1 MKTKLHQI
9 SAYVIHLLKAQ
20 RRGHGVHSPFV
31 YWLCEEVFYN
41 QQALYEFEKLND
53 LRKKL
58 QNEVTLIPVLDLGAG
73 SQKLAAQE
81 RTIAAIARHGISTHQ
96 QAELIFRLI
105 HALRHQTRIELG
117 TSIGLTTLYMQAA
130 NNSGNTYTIEGNPA
144 LSKFAKNLA
153 DEHLYSGIRYLQGNF
168 DQQLPELL
176 AQLKQVDFLYI
187 DGNHQYEATLRYVK
201 AALPCVKPNS
211 VILLDDI
218 YWSPQMTKAW
228 KTLCTWPEVTL
239 SLDLYHFGLLFF
251 REELKEKQHLSLLI

>member
-41 QQALYEFEKLND
+41 QQAFYEFEKLND

-81 RTIAAIARHGISTHQ
+81 RTIAAIARHGISTHH

-105 HALRHQTRIELG
+105 HTLRHQTRIELG

-144 LSKFAKNLA
+144 LSNFAKNLA

-168 DQQLPELL
+168 DQQVQPS
-176 AQLKQVDFLYI
+176 QTI
-187 DGNHQYEATLRYVK
+187 
-201 AALPCVKPNS
+201 
-211 VILLDDI
+211 
-218 YWSPQMTKAW
+218 
-228 KTLCTWPEVTL
+228 
-239 SLDLYHFGLLFF
+239 
-251 REELKEKQHLSLLI
+251 

>member
-20 RRGHGVHSPFV
+20 RRGQGVHSPFV

-41 QQALYEFEKLND
+41 QQTFYEFQKLND

-73 SQKLAAQE
+73 SQKLATQE
-81 RTIAAIARHGISTHQ
+81 RTVASIARYGVSTRQ
-96 QAELIFRLI
+96 QAELIFRL
-105 HALRHQTRIELG
+105 
-117 TSIGLTTLYMQAA
+117 MQAA
-130 NNSGNTYTIEGNPA
+130 NAIGNTYTIEGNPA
-144 LSKFAKNLA
+144 LSKFAKNLG
-153 DEHLYSGIRYLQGNF
+153 DERLYSGIRYLEGNF
-168 DQQLPELL
+168 DKQLPELL

-201 AALPCVKPNS
+201 AALPYVKPNS

-228 KTLCTWPEVTL
+228 KTLCSLPEVTL

-251 REELKEKQHLSLLI
+251 REEFKEKQHLSLLI